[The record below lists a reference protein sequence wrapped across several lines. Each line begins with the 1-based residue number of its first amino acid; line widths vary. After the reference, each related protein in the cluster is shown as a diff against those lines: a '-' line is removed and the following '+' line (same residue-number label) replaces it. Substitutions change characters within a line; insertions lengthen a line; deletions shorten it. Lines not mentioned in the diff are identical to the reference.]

1 MKLQPFF
8 DPQNTWYLQQPGATA
23 EDINRLEQLF
33 GLSLPADYRELISWS
48 NGGDFIVGKMYFRL
62 WSIEDVEQ
70 RNSALD
76 VQRYVRGSLVIGN
89 DAGDFLYLLDYVLG
103 TDEPAFVELEAG
115 SLDRAYAVVHGINLT
130 AALRSWSGID
140 AARARLLGCLAIRTS
155 KA

>member
-8 DPQNTWYLQQPGATA
+8 DSQNTWHLQQPGATA
-23 EDINRLEQLF
+23 EDIDRLEQLF
-33 GLSLPADYRELISWS
+33 GLGLPTDYRELISWS
-48 NGGDFIVGKMYFRL
+48 NGGDFIVGKVYFRL
-62 WSIEDVEQ
+62 WSIEDVER
-70 RNSALD
+70 RNRILD
-76 VQRYVRGSLVIGN
+76 VQRRIHGSLVIGN

-115 SLDRAYAVVHGINLT
+115 NLDRSDAIVHGTSLT

-140 AARARLLGCLAIRTS
+140 AARARLLGCLAARAS